1 MKNIKAV
8 LLIVTLMA
16 SGIAQAQYVQEKPNV
31 EFMFK
36 VEAGYLHAVGNYGQP
51 TTEATEASGAN
62 IQGTGYNL
70 NLHEEAAGLNVMAG
84 INISQDF
91 FLGGGLGY
99 SFCAPMRP
107 VRLDQNSHMA
117 LVFVDMDFRPVGN
130 TWAPMVGARLG
141 GSYLMN
147 PNNYGNT
154 LTPFAELYGGLNWFY
169 DHALQQMD
177 RNYHSLF
184 VETGVQFVQGTV
196 FIPIRVGWRW

>member
-8 LLIVTLMA
+8 LLIVTVMA
-16 SGIAQAQYVQEKPNV
+16 ASAAQAQYVQDKPNV

-36 VEAGYLHAVGNYGQP
+36 VEAGYLHNVGNYGQP
-51 TTEATEASGAN
+51 TVEATSPD
-62 IQGTGYNL
+62 IVGTGYNL
-70 NLHEEAAGLNVMAG
+70 NFREEAMGLNAMAG

-91 FLGGGLGY
+91 FLGGGVGY
-99 SFCAPMRP
+99 SLCAPMRP
-107 VRLDQNSHMA
+107 VSFDKSSNMILA
-117 LVFVDMDFRPVGN
+117 FVDMDFRPVGD
-130 TWAPMVGARLG
+130 TWAPMVGARVG

-154 LTPFAELYGGLNWFY
+154 FTPFAEVYGGLNWFY

-184 VETGVQFVQGTV
+184 VETGVQLVQGTV
-196 FIPIRVGWRW
+196 FIPLRVGWRW